1 MYMQSNKDDA
11 MNFEKDL
18 RNVLLVGFIPSFTT
32 IFIICILD
40 FICKTIIKVEK
51 AQSCEVTWDLPEGHI
66 SWSCGLKN
74 NLGTVTWLSQSE
86 VKKVFAFGKNTN
98 MVWYMDLRTSLWD
111 QKKKLRAIYI
121 NNNIL
126 VVKTF
131 GLWLS
136 LKHTAKGH

>member
-18 RNVLLVGFIPSFTT
+18 RNALLVGFIPSFTT

-86 VKKVFAFGKNTN
+86 VKKVFAFWKNTN

-121 NNNIL
+121 NNNFL

>member
-40 FICKTIIKVEK
+40 FLCKTIIKVEK

-121 NNNIL
+121 NNNFL

>member
-1 MYMQSNKDDA
+1 

-121 NNNIL
+121 NNNFL

-136 LKHTAKGH
+136 LIQTAKGH

>member
-18 RNVLLVGFIPSFTT
+18 RNALLVGFIPSFTT
-32 IFIICILD
+32 MFIICILD

-111 QKKKLRAIYI
+111 QKKKSHAIYI
-121 NNNIL
+121 NNNFL

>member
-1 MYMQSNKDDA
+1 

-111 QKKKLRAIYI
+111 QKKKLHDIYI
-121 NNNIL
+121 NNNFL

>member
-121 NNNIL
+121 NNNFL

>member
-18 RNVLLVGFIPSFTT
+18 RNALLVGFIPSFTT
-32 IFIICILD
+32 IFIICIID

-98 MVWYMDLRTSLWD
+98 MVWYMDLRTSLLD

-121 NNNIL
+121 NNNFL

>member
-18 RNVLLVGFIPSFTT
+18 RNALLVGFIPSFTT

-121 NNNIL
+121 NNNFL

-136 LKHTAKGH
+136 LIHTAKGH